1 MVKDSVSKT
10 VQTLIDSDVSMQDAV
25 ERGFGNYSA
34 MARILKPRVEEALGR
49 TTKIESIIT
58 AVKRAKCSF
67 RLSHESIG
75 SIVSR
80 SVVNLRTDVAK
91 VSVEKTR
98 RTTQIVRRTMADLRG
113 EFLQVLEGV
122 SAITL
127 IFDERL
133 FDSVCSMFRR
143 SDILDQKN
151 GLAAIMVHSPRA
163 IIGVPGSAVAFY
175 NPVSRNHINI
185 EETMSCFTDTIL
197 VVRMEDVGKAF
208 SSITEMISQ
217 ARRATKARPR
227 RIVRYPKRR
236 RT

>member
-1 MVKDSVSKT
+1 MSESSLASTFVSGTFLFLVVKN
-10 VQTLIDSDVSMQDAV
+10 Q
-25 ERGFGNYSA
+25 
-34 MARILKPRVEEALGR
+34 LKE
-49 TTKIESIIT
+49 
-58 AVKRAKCSF
+58 
-67 RLSHESIG
+67 
-75 SIVSR
+75 SR
-80 SVVNLRTDVAK
+80 SDQYWSRPVYPGRPAV
-91 VSVEKTR
+91 

-113 EFLQVLEGV
+113 EFLQILEGV

-151 GLAAIMVHSPRA
+151 GLAAIMVHSPKA

-175 NPVSRNHINI
+175 NPVSRRHINI

-197 VVRMEDVGKAF
+197 VVRTEDVGKAF

-217 ARRATKARPR
+217 ARQAMRARPGR
-227 RIVRYPKRR
+227 VPHHPKRR
-236 RT
+236 RR

>member
-1 MVKDSVSKT
+1 MVKASVSRT
-10 VQTLIDSDVSMQDAV
+10 VQTLIDSDVSMQDAI

-34 MARILKPRVEEALGR
+34 MARILKPRVEEALGK
-49 TTKIESIIT
+49 TMKIESIIT
-58 AVKRAKCSF
+58 AVKRAKSSF
-67 RLSHESIG
+67 RPSRESIG

-133 FDSVCSMFRR
+133 FDNVCSMFRR

-151 GLAAIMVHSPRA
+151 GLAAIMVHSPKA

-175 NPVSRNHINI
+175 NPVSRRHINI

-217 ARRATKARPR
+217 ARQAMRARPGR
-227 RIVRYPKRR
+227 VPHHPKRR
-236 RT
+236 RR